1 MNEKRIVHT
10 IDSECSKI
18 SRIGSRIHAYKGL
31 WIYPMAVSPSGLSC
45 SNSVACATLGDVPVA
60 NNSMLVVSGA
70 GTWVLTLEREPS
82 SASDITGK
90 SPCSTVPSALGKG
103 REGLEHKWREAG
115 GS

>member
-1 MNEKRIVHT
+1 
-10 IDSECSKI
+10 
-18 SRIGSRIHAYKGL
+18 
-31 WIYPMAVSPSGLSC
+31 
-45 SNSVACATLGDVPVA
+45 
-60 NNSMLVVSGA
+60 MLVVSGA